1 MKKLLSK
8 KNILILISFIFFLEF
23 ILIAHRKSFN
33 LNLIANFYT
42 KDIGIKESLEI
53 NNEFKIALEIKYLIE
68 KYRLKN
74 FKLSPS
80 LIQNISYQRVIE
92 VNYPVKLYE
101 KSINYFEKKNKIIKN
116 CKLIDNLE
124 LITLY
129 ECRK

>member
-33 LNLIANFYT
+33 LNFIANFYI

-68 KYRLKN
+68 RYRLKD

-80 LIQNISYQRVIE
+80 LIQNVSYQRVIE
-92 VNYPVKLYE
+92 VNYPVKQYE
-101 KSINYFEKKNKIIKN
+101 KSINYFEKKKKIIKN
-116 CKLIDNLE
+116 CKLIENLE

>member
-8 KNILILISFIFFLEF
+8 KNILILISLIFFLEF
-23 ILIAHRKSFN
+23 ILIAHKKSFN
-33 LNLIANFYT
+33 LNLIANFYI

-53 NNEFKIALEIKYLIE
+53 NNEFKIALEIKNLIE
-68 KYRLKN
+68 KYHLKN

>member
-8 KNILILISFIFFLEF
+8 KNILIIINLIFFLEF

-33 LNLIANFYT
+33 LNLIANFYI

-53 NNEFKIALEIKYLIE
+53 NNEFKIALEIKHLIE
-68 KYRLKN
+68 KYHLKN

-80 LIQNISYQRVIE
+80 LIENISYQRVIE

-101 KSINYFEKKNKIIKN
+101 KSINYFEKKNEIIKN

>member
-8 KNILILISFIFFLEF
+8 KNILILISLIFFLEF

-33 LNLIANFYT
+33 LNLIANFYI
-42 KDIGIKESLEI
+42 KDVGIKESLEI

-80 LIQNISYQRVIE
+80 LMQNVSYQRVIE
-92 VNYPVKLYE
+92 VNYPVKQYE
-101 KSINYFEKKNKIIKN
+101 KSINYFEKKKKIIKN
-116 CKLIDNLE
+116 CKLIENLE

>member
-8 KNILILISFIFFLEF
+8 KNILILISLIFFLEF

-33 LNLIANFYT
+33 LNLIANFYI
-42 KDIGIKESLEI
+42 KDVGIKESLEI

-80 LIQNISYQRVIE
+80 LMQNVSYQRVIE
-92 VNYPVKLYE
+92 VNYPVKQYE
-101 KSINYFEKKNKIIKN
+101 KSINYFEKKKIIKN
-116 CKLIDNLE
+116 CKLIENLE